1 MAELD
6 NLLGS
11 RISLIT
17 QQDIRY
23 EGVLFSINQNESSIV
38 LRDVRYFGTED
49 RPAAKKMPK
58 NDAVLAFVSFPGNEI
73 KDLYVH
79 EGDDDAGGEQQAQQT
94 SETPPPPP
102 PAQSGP
108 PAVPDIKKAPRQQQQ
123 QSQQQHQRG
132 NNNRN
137 NAKKASAVG
146 TGAHLL
152 HLRERTNNG
161 AGGGLQKAEGEFDFE
176 GGLTSFKKEE
186 VLAEVASEQSGVQV
200 ESCYKKDNFFDMLS
214 SSSLDDQSGVRRER
228 LTAGQERVLNQD
240 TFGAI
245 ALQQNN
251 RYRHGGRGRGRGGGR
266 GGGRGRGHRGSGH
279 HNRNNNYNNNAHN
292 NSNNH
297 RQNRNPVEAK

>member
-1 MAELD
+1 VGD
-6 NLLGS
+6 VV
-11 RISLIT
+11 
-17 QQDIRY
+17 
-23 EGVLFSINQNESSIV
+23 VLFLFLSLKWN
-38 LRDVRYFGTED
+38 LVRVAVKYFGTED
-49 RPAAKKMPK
+49 RPAEKKVAG
-58 NDAVLAFVSFPGNEI
+58 NDSVLAFVSFPGNEI

-79 EGDDDAGGEQQAQQT
+79 EGDESAPTEEQEAPKQEEALP
-94 SETPPPPP
+94 TPPV
-102 PAQSGP
+102 QNGP
-108 PAVPDIKKAPRQQQQ
+108 PAVPQTNKPRAPRQQQQ
-123 QSQQQHQRG
+123 QQQQQQHQQQQQQQQRNNNSN

-137 NAKKASAVG
+137 NNKKTSAVG

-161 AGGGLQKAEGEFDFE
+161 AGGGLEKAEGEFDFE
-176 GGLTSFKKEE
+176 GALTSFKKEE

-214 SSSLDDQSGVRRER
+214 SNSLDDQSGVRRER

-251 RYRHGGRGRGRGGGR
+251 RYRYGGRGRGGGK
-266 GGGRGRGHRGSGH
+266 GGGRGGGKGRGNGRGGYNS
-279 HNRNNNYNNNAHN
+279 RNNNYNNNNYN

-297 RQNRNPVEAK
+297 RQNQNRNPVETK

>member
-1 MAELD
+1 
-6 NLLGS
+6 
-11 RISLIT
+11 
-17 QQDIRY
+17 
-23 EGVLFSINQNESSIV
+23 
-38 LRDVRYFGTED
+38 VRYFGTED
-49 RPAAKKMPK
+49 RPAEKKVPK

-79 EGDDDAGGEQQAQQT
+79 EGDEDAGGEQQQQAQQT
-94 SETPPPPP
+94 APTETLPPPPP
-102 PAQSGP
+102 VQSGP
-108 PAVPDIKKAPRQQQQ
+108 PAVPDTKKAPPSRQQQH
-123 QSQQQHQRG
+123 SQQQHQRS

-137 NAKKASAVG
+137 TKKASASAVG

-266 GGGRGRGHRGSGH
+266 GGGRGRGHRGGGYHS
-279 HNRNNNYNNNAHN
+279 RNNNYNNNAHN